1 MNTDP
6 ETDDLTLEQG
16 ESGNESPIK
25 SVLHYAQNIVQ
36 DRFQEY
42 TGDYNRWFNDENKQT
57 SEFDLKSIKD
67 IPVAIFA
74 GLSDP
79 LANTIDAK
87 WIRDELG
94 ANCIKY
100 QEIAGGHETFQIGKD
115 MDYFSK
121 DVMQLL
127 VNYSNDFFL
136 Q

>member
-100 QEIAGGHETFQIGKD
+100 
-115 MDYFSK
+115 
-121 DVMQLL
+121 
-127 VNYSNDFFL
+127 
-136 Q
+136 